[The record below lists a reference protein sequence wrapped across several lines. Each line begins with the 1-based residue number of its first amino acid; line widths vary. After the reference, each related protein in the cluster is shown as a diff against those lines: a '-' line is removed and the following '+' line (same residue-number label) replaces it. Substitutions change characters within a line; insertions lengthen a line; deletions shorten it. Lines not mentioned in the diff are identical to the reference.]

1 MCECMHMRTHTHK
14 HIHTLLQKTV
24 QVPFMSL
31 HPSLCT
37 PCKYLQFSASGIF
50 FSWPWEDPWLSSSP
64 SWKHQKNKKPST
76 SSDGKLVDKALSLL
90 ALLGR
95 LLSSTFYAL
104 SQDPSRTELWLAS
117 VAASHWHMCP
127 FAISLPHFPPLLPG
141 IPHVNYVH
149 SKPFFDIC
157 FWGNPT
163 KTQT

>member
-37 PCKYLQFSASGIF
+37 PCKYLQFSASGNF
-50 FSWPWEDPWLSSSP
+50 FPWPWEDPWLSSSP

-104 SQDPSRTELWLAS
+104 SQDWTLIGLSGSFSLTHVSLCHLTSPLPTSAS
-117 VAASHWHMCP
+117 WD
-127 FAISLPHFPPLLPG
+127 PPCKLCALKTLFRYLFLG
-141 IPHVNYVH
+141 
-149 SKPFFDIC
+149 KP
-157 FWGNPT
+157 N
-163 KTQT
+163 